1 MSNQNAAIL
10 FRKYL
15 NDISD
20 FKLLDEEMIKNI
32 NNMSNNEKMQI
43 ILAFNDAVKGLT
55 FLIDIDKL

>member
-32 NNMSNNEKMQI
+32 NNTSNNEKMQI